1 MFQAVFAVPS
11 RPWDPDLPDD
21 MEEMKLILHMW
32 LALFYSKPSKLLSSS
47 RKVVEHSNPEKYVSI
62 NSTGDCLELS
72 DDGEDC
78 FGLEMCPADSRSD
91 TDQTPSSS
99 QDCSTHR
106 QGPLCPEESPAD
118 SQTNADGTLGVIDST
133 VSSSSGELSC
143 EEEEPSS
150 TSYPE
155 SLSLTEQA
163 AESLAVTD
171 QQPAVVPEKPVLGIL
186 TIAGVSFYALQV
198 VRSGG
203 SWANRNHGWLLMFCV
218 PGCLGDAA
226 GWLWWEWL
234 WFMWGKDFPWP
245 CCRDK
250 LTSSD
255 AVGVVKLPKSVS
267 SCIGVLAPAFAS
279 LEG

>member
-1 MFQAVFAVPS
+1 MFAVRS

-21 MEEMKLILHMW
+21 MEETKLILHMW

-62 NSTGDCLELS
+62 NSTGDSLELS

-78 FGLEMCPADSRSD
+78 FGLETCPADSRSD

-99 QDCSTHR
+99 QDCSTRR

-118 SQTNADGTLGVIDST
+118 SQTDANGTPGVVDST

-150 TSYPE
+150 TSCPE

-163 AESLAVTD
+163 AESLAVTG
-171 QQPAVVPEKPVLGIL
+171 QQPAVVPEEHVLGVL
-186 TIAGVSFYALQV
+186 TIAGVSFCALQV
-198 VRSGG
+198 ARSGG
-203 SWANRNHGWLLMFCV
+203 SWANRNHVCLLMFCV
-218 PGCLGDAA
+218 PGYLWDAA
-226 GWLWWEWL
+226 DWLRWEWL
-234 WFMWGKDFPWP
+234 WFTWGKDFTWP
-245 CCRDK
+245 CRRDK

-255 AVGVVKLPKSVS
+255 AVGVVELPKSVS
-267 SCIGVLAPAFAS
+267 SCTGVSAPAFAS
-279 LEG
+279 LED